1 MYNTTIH
8 SLFNVSQTKIIV
20 NVKRIPHHVLPP
32 RSSKSYGVVGWVAHK
47 ILVTAQR
54 LNSSLPFGL
63 GLVNNTNLISLRRFT
78 EMRDHI
84 SQQFIILDQARLLS
98 VPKVFCCG
106 CVDITAI
113 ITGHHRK
120 SQDLA
125 RSRLACSLCVFSH
138 FMHHIFLSPALH
150 FASQSV
156 LELEV
161 PYEYQDHR
169 SAN

>member
-1 MYNTTIH
+1 MEKYPVFF
-8 SLFNVSQTKIIV
+8 LFPSTWTWGFY
-20 NVKRIPHHVLPP
+20 PDHVLPP

-54 LNSSLPFGL
+54 LNSSFPFGL

-106 CVDITAI
+106 CVLILLLSSPVITENLKI
-113 ITGHHRK
+113 WP
-120 SQDLA
+120 DLA
-125 RSRLACSLCVFSH
+125 SLAAHVFSLTLCI
-138 FMHHIFLSPALH
+138 IFFSLQPSTLLH
-150 FASQSV
+150 KVF
-156 LELEV
+156 
-161 PYEYQDHR
+161 
-169 SAN
+169 

>member
-1 MYNTTIH
+1 MMFYLNMENYPVFFLLLSTWTWDTFPT
-8 SLFNVSQTKIIV
+8 LRGTWGFYLN
-20 NVKRIPHHVLPP
+20 HVLPP

-54 LNSSLPFGL
+54 LNSSFPFGL

-106 CVDITAI
+106 CVLILLLSSPVITENLKI
-113 ITGHHRK
+113 WP
-120 SQDLA
+120 DLA
-125 RSRLACSLCVFSH
+125 SLAAHVFSLTLCI
-138 FMHHIFLSPALH
+138 IFFSIQPSTLLH
-150 FASQSV
+150 KVF
-156 LELEV
+156 
-161 PYEYQDHR
+161 
-169 SAN
+169 